1 MTFVRG
7 IIWTVVALL
16 IAGALVAASKP
27 VYAVVWL
34 GVCLVATSLF
44 HFYHL
49 QALNRWSMLPRQRQ
63 LPMGIGG
70 WRTVL
75 DRLGRFTRQEAEERE
90 EAALE
95 LERLHAAVNLLPDAL
110 VVMDRYNLVQ
120 WFNRAA
126 SRRACSVR

>member
-7 IIWTVVALL
+7 IIWIVVALL

-34 GVCLVATSLF
+34 AVCLVATSLF

-49 QALNRWSMLPRQRQ
+49 HALHRWSMLPRQRQ

-75 DRLGRFTRQEAEERE
+75 DRLGRFTRQE
-90 EAALE
+90 
-95 LERLHAAVNLLPDAL
+95 
-110 VVMDRYNLVQ
+110 
-120 WFNRAA
+120 
-126 SRRACSVR
+126 RRSGTRRPSNSSACMRRSISCRMRWW